1 MMERLPRPGW
11 TAIGGLVAFAV
22 VAGPASAT
30 ARDLLVPP
38 GTWHGVFLTIRNQIS
53 ASDITTFESQAGKKI
68 GAEIFFVGWYSGAW
82 DNVAKQLNVW
92 DPMGIK
98 AMVTWE
104 PTLKS
109 GGDPL
114 AAILSGSQDAIIND
128 FATKAKAYGKPFFLR
143 FAHEMNGNWY
153 DWSGALTGNSSAKY
167 VAAWQYIWNKF
178 QAIGAT
184 NAIWVWCPNAD
195 SVPAESWN
203 ALSSYYPG
211 DAYVDWVGVDFYGLK
226 WGDNPP
232 DAALDRVYVP
242 YGVQKPIMIGETAAA
257 DCSNY
262 AAGTT
267 MTKAQWT
274 TALFNAMAA
283 RPNVHAFFWFNQN
296 NGGEADWRITSC
308 PTPAARDAYRAGVG
322 DARYLTR

>member
-1 MMERLPRPGW
+1 MKRFFGRGW
-11 TAIGGLVAFAV
+11 AALAVLAGFAGFLAPSVA
-22 VAGPASAT
+22 S
-30 ARDLLVPP
+30 ARDLLVPA
-38 GTWHGVFLTIRNQIS
+38 GVWHGAFLTIRNQVS
-53 ASDITTFESQAGKKI
+53 KSDIITFESQAGKKI

-82 DNVAKQLNVW
+82 DNVAKQLSVW

-98 AMVTWE
+98 AMVSWE
-104 PTLKS
+104 PKLKS

-114 AAILSGSQDAIIND
+114 QAILSGSQDAIIND
-128 FATKAKAYGKPFFLR
+128 FALKAKAYGKPFFLR

-153 DWSGALTGNSSAKY
+153 DWSGALTGARPDKY
-167 VAAWQYIWNKF
+167 VAAWQYVWNKF
-178 QAIGAT
+178 QLAGAT

-203 ALSSYYPG
+203 ALGNYYPG

-232 DAALDRVYVP
+232 NAALDTVYTT
-242 YGVQKPIMIGETAAA
+242 YGAGKPIMVAETAAA

-274 TALFNAMAA
+274 TALFAAIAA

-308 PTPAARDAYRAGVG
+308 PTPAALDAYRAGVSS
-322 DARYLTR
+322 ALYVTR